1 MRSTISLLRL
11 NHTLKC
17 RHGFL
22 HDPLQPVELDN
33 FVALVSQYLIVV
45 LSDAIEYNCPFYT

>member
-1 MRSTISLLRL
+1 MLLRL

-22 HDPLQPVELDN
+22 HTPLQAMELQI
-33 FVALVSQYLIVV
+33 FVALVSQDVIVL
-45 LSDAIEYNCPFYT
+45 LSDVIEYQCPLYT